1 MKKKLIFIA
10 EALWIGGI
18 ETALVNLLNRLDYN
32 RFDVTCLVLRDS
44 LDVAD
49 RITPQCRL
57 IVSDR
62 QHKVTFPKGYG
73 CKRLYNIMEEPQN
86 AAKFRRLIWSALRVV
101 FRAAEARCY
110 ALYVKKQLKGEH
122 FDTAVIYSDRAA
134 ETAVRAVS
142 ADRFLMFY
150 HHGAM
155 RREYH
160 DAYGYRKADKVIAVS
175 PALAEK
181 LRAYRSKYADKIIS
195 VNNIIDIDGVREKG
209 LDIPTVKFSADCFNI
224 VSCGRLSHAKGMDI
238 AVDACAKLVA
248 DGFTGFHWYIVGGG
262 PEESALRE
270 QIMRLGLEDCVSLL
284 GMQSNPYPYI
294 RCADLYVQP
303 SRFEAFGLTIREAQV
318 LTVPV
323 LSTRTDGSAEL
334 ISDGE
339 TGLLC
344 ESDADSIAAA
354 VIRLYNAP
362 KLRESIHAELQNHD
376 FERDNSAILK
386 QLYSLL

>member
-1 MKKKLIFIA
+1 MKKKLIFIT

-86 AAKFRRLIWSALRVV
+86 AAKFRRFIWFALRVV

-110 ALYVKKQLKGEH
+110 ASYVKKQLKGVH

-160 DAYGYRKADKVIAVS
+160 DSYGYRKADKVIAVS

-318 LTVPV
+318 LAVPV

-334 ISDGE
+334 ISDSG

-354 VIRLYNAP
+354 IIRLYNAP
-362 KLRESIHAELQNHD
+362 KLRESIQAELQNHD

-386 QLYSLL
+386 QLYSLF

>member
-1 MKKKLIFIA
+1 MKKKLIFIT

-86 AAKFRRLIWSALRVV
+86 AAKFRRFIWFALRVV

-110 ALYVKKQLKGEH
+110 ASYVKKQLKGEH

-270 QIMRLGLEDCVSLL
+270 QIMRLGLKDCVSLL

-318 LTVPV
+318 LAVPV

-354 VIRLYNAP
+354 IIRLYNAP
-362 KLRESIHAELQNHD
+362 KLRESIQAELQNHD

>member
-1 MKKKLIFIA
+1 MKKKLIFIT

-86 AAKFRRLIWSALRVV
+86 AAKIRRFIWSALRVV

-209 LDIPTVKFSADCFNI
+209 LETPTVKFSADCFNI

-318 LTVPV
+318 LAVPV

-339 TGLLC
+339 TGLFC

-354 VIRLYNAP
+354 IIRLYNAP
-362 KLRESIHAELQNHD
+362 KLRESIQAELQNYD
-376 FERDNSAILK
+376 FERDNSAILN

>member
-1 MKKKLIFIA
+1 MKKKLIFIT

-86 AAKFRRLIWSALRVV
+86 AAKFRRFIWFALRVV

-110 ALYVKKQLKGEH
+110 ASYVKKQLKGEH

-181 LRAYRSKYADKIIS
+181 LRAYRSKYTDKIIS

-209 LDIPTVKFSADCFNI
+209 LETPTVKFSADCFNI

-354 VIRLYNAP
+354 IIRLYNAP
-362 KLRESIHAELQNHD
+362 KLRESIQAELQNYD
-376 FERDNSAILK
+376 FERDNSAILN

>member
-1 MKKKLIFIA
+1 MKKKLIFIT

-86 AAKFRRLIWSALRVV
+86 AAKFRRFIWFALRVV

-110 ALYVKKQLKGEH
+110 ASYVKKQLKGVH

-318 LTVPV
+318 LAVPV

-354 VIRLYNAP
+354 IIRLYNAP
-362 KLRESIHAELQNHD
+362 KLRESIQAELQNYD
-376 FERDNSAILK
+376 FERDNSAILN

>member
-1 MKKKLIFIA
+1 MKKKLIFIT

-86 AAKFRRLIWSALRVV
+86 AARFRRFIWFALRVV
-101 FRAAEARCY
+101 FRAAEAKCY
-110 ALYVKKQLKGEH
+110 ASYVKKQLKGEH

-318 LTVPV
+318 LAVPV

-362 KLRESIHAELQNHD
+362 KLREIIQAELQNHD

>member
-1 MKKKLIFIA
+1 MKKKLIFIT

-86 AAKFRRLIWSALRVV
+86 AAKFRRLIWYALRVV

-110 ALYVKKQLKGEH
+110 ASYVKKQLKGEH

-181 LRAYRSKYADKIIS
+181 LRTYRSKYADKIIS

-248 DGFTGFHWYIVGGG
+248 DGLTGFHWYIVGGG

-318 LTVPV
+318 LAVPV

-362 KLRESIHAELQNHD
+362 KLRESIQAELQNHD

>member
-18 ETALVNLLNRLDYN
+18 ETALVNLLNCLDYN

-354 VIRLYNAP
+354 IIRLYNAP
-362 KLRESIHAELQNHD
+362 KLRESIQAELQNHD

>member
-1 MKKKLIFIA
+1 MKKKLIFIT

-101 FRAAEARCY
+101 FRAAEAKCY
-110 ALYVKKQLKGEH
+110 ASYVKKQLKGEH

-181 LRAYRSKYADKIIS
+181 LRTYRSKYADKIIS

-318 LTVPV
+318 LAVPV

-362 KLRESIHAELQNHD
+362 KLRESIQAELQNHD
-376 FERDNSAILK
+376 FERDNSAILN

>member
-354 VIRLYNAP
+354 IIRLYNSP
-362 KLRESIHAELQNHD
+362 KLRESIHAELQSHD

>member
-1 MKKKLIFIA
+1 MKKKLIFIT

-86 AAKFRRLIWSALRVV
+86 AAKFRRFIWFALRVV

-110 ALYVKKQLKGEH
+110 ASYVKKQLKGVH

-318 LTVPV
+318 LAVPV

-354 VIRLYNAP
+354 IIRLYNSP
-362 KLRESIHAELQNHD
+362 KLRESIQAELQNHD

>member
-1 MKKKLIFIA
+1 MKKKLIFIT

-86 AAKFRRLIWSALRVV
+86 AAKFRRFIWFALRVV

-110 ALYVKKQLKGEH
+110 ASYVKKQLKGEH

-318 LTVPV
+318 LAVPV

-334 ISDGE
+334 ISDGG

-362 KLRESIHAELQNHD
+362 KLRESIQAELQNHD

>member
-1 MKKKLIFIA
+1 MKKKLIFIT

-86 AAKFRRLIWSALRVV
+86 AAKFRRFIWFALRVV

-110 ALYVKKQLKGEH
+110 ASYVKKQLKGEH

-354 VIRLYNAP
+354 IIRLYNAP
-362 KLRESIHAELQNHD
+362 KLRESIQAELQNHD

>member
-1 MKKKLIFIA
+1 MKKKLIFIT

-86 AAKFRRLIWSALRVV
+86 AAKFRRFIWYALRVV
-101 FRAAEARCY
+101 FRAAEAKCY
-110 ALYVKKQLKGEH
+110 ASYVKKQLKGEH

-318 LTVPV
+318 LAVPV

-354 VIRLYNAP
+354 IIRLYNAP
-362 KLRESIHAELQNHD
+362 KLRESIQAELQNHD

>member
-1 MKKKLIFIA
+1 MKKKLIFIT

-86 AAKFRRLIWSALRVV
+86 AAKFRRFIWSALSVV
-101 FRAAEARCY
+101 FRAAEAKCY

-160 DAYGYRKADKVIAVS
+160 DSYGYRKADKVIAVS

-181 LRAYRSKYADKIIS
+181 LRTYRSKYADKIIS

-270 QIMRLGLEDCVSLL
+270 QIMRLGLENCVSLL

-362 KLRESIHAELQNHD
+362 KLRESIQAELQNHD

>member
-1 MKKKLIFIA
+1 MKKKLIFIT

-86 AAKFRRLIWSALRVV
+86 AAKFRRLIWYALRIV
-101 FRAAEARCY
+101 FRAAEAKCY
-110 ALYVKKQLKGEH
+110 ASYVKKQLKGEH

-195 VNNIIDIDGVREKG
+195 VNNIVDIDGVREKG

-318 LTVPV
+318 LAVPV

-354 VIRLYNAP
+354 IIRLYNAP
-362 KLRESIHAELQNHD
+362 KLRESIQAELQNHD

>member
-122 FDTAVIYSDRAA
+122 FDTAVINSDRAA

-318 LTVPV
+318 LAVPV

-354 VIRLYNAP
+354 IIRLYNAP
-362 KLRESIHAELQNHD
+362 KLRESIQAELQNHD

>member
-1 MKKKLIFIA
+1 MKKKLIFIT

-86 AAKFRRLIWSALRVV
+86 AAKFRRLIWYALRVV

-110 ALYVKKQLKGEH
+110 ASYVKKQLKGEH

-160 DAYGYRKADKVIAVS
+160 DSYGYRKADKVIAVS

-318 LTVPV
+318 LAVPV

-354 VIRLYNAP
+354 IIRLYNAP
-362 KLRESIHAELQNHD
+362 KLRESIQAELQNHD

>member
-1 MKKKLIFIA
+1 MKKKLIFIT

-86 AAKFRRLIWSALRVV
+86 AAKFRRFIWFALRVV

-110 ALYVKKQLKGEH
+110 ASYVKKQLKGEH

-181 LRAYRSKYADKIIS
+181 LRAYRSKYTDKIIS

-209 LDIPTVKFSADCFNI
+209 LETPTVKFSADCFNI

-318 LTVPV
+318 LAVPV

-354 VIRLYNAP
+354 IIRLYNAP
-362 KLRESIHAELQNHD
+362 KLRESIQAELQNHD

>member
-1 MKKKLIFIA
+1 MKKKLIFIT

-86 AAKFRRLIWSALRVV
+86 AAKFRRFIWFALRVV

-110 ALYVKKQLKGEH
+110 ASYVKKQLKGEH

-160 DAYGYRKADKVIAVS
+160 DAYGYKKADKVIAVS

-181 LRAYRSKYADKIIS
+181 LRTYRSKYADKIIS

-209 LDIPTVKFSADCFNI
+209 LDIPTVKFSADRFNI

-334 ISDGE
+334 ISDSG

-354 VIRLYNAP
+354 IIRLYNAP
-362 KLRESIHAELQNHD
+362 KLRESIQAELQNHD

>member
-1 MKKKLIFIA
+1 MKKKLIFIT

-86 AAKFRRLIWSALRVV
+86 AAKFRRFIWFALRVV

-110 ALYVKKQLKGEH
+110 ASYVKKQLKGVH

-160 DAYGYRKADKVIAVS
+160 DSYGYRKADKVIAVS

-318 LTVPV
+318 LAVPV

-354 VIRLYNAP
+354 IIRLYNAP
-362 KLRESIHAELQNHD
+362 KLRESIQAELQNHD

>member
-1 MKKKLIFIA
+1 MKKKLIFIT

-101 FRAAEARCY
+101 FRAAEAKCY
-110 ALYVKKQLKGEH
+110 ASYVKKQLKGEH

-318 LTVPV
+318 LAVPV

-354 VIRLYNAP
+354 IIRLYNAP
-362 KLRESIHAELQNHD
+362 KLRESIQAELQNHD

>member
-1 MKKKLIFIA
+1 MKKKLIFIT

-86 AAKFRRLIWSALRVV
+86 AAKFRRFRWSALRVV
-101 FRAAEARCY
+101 FRAAEAKCY
-110 ALYVKKQLKGEH
+110 ASYVKKQLKGEH

-181 LRAYRSKYADKIIS
+181 LRTYRSKYADKIIS

-318 LTVPV
+318 LAVPV

-362 KLRESIHAELQNHD
+362 KLRESIQAELQNHD
-376 FERDNSAILK
+376 FERDNSAILN

>member
-318 LTVPV
+318 LAVPV

-354 VIRLYNAP
+354 IIRLYNAP
-362 KLRESIHAELQNHD
+362 KLRESIQAELQNHD

>member
-1 MKKKLIFIA
+1 MKKKLIFIT

-86 AAKFRRLIWSALRVV
+86 AAKFRRFIWFALRVV

-110 ALYVKKQLKGEH
+110 ASYVKKQLKGVH

-209 LDIPTVKFSADCFNI
+209 LETPTVKFSADCFNI

-318 LTVPV
+318 LAVPV

-344 ESDADSIAAA
+344 ESDADSIATAI
-354 VIRLYNAP
+354 IRLYNAP
-362 KLRESIHAELQNHD
+362 KLRESIQAELQNHD

-386 QLYSLL
+386 QLYSLF

>member
-1 MKKKLIFIA
+1 MKKKLIFIT

-86 AAKFRRLIWSALRVV
+86 AAKFRRLIWYALRIV
-101 FRAAEARCY
+101 FRAAEAKCY
-110 ALYVKKQLKGEH
+110 ASYVKKQLKGEH

-209 LDIPTVKFSADCFNI
+209 LDIPTVKFSADSFNI

-318 LTVPV
+318 LAVPV

-354 VIRLYNAP
+354 IIRLYNAP
-362 KLRESIHAELQNHD
+362 KLRESIQAELQNHD

>member
-62 QHKVTFPKGYG
+62 QHKVTFPKGYS

-86 AAKFRRLIWSALRVV
+86 AAKFRRFIWFALRVV
-101 FRAAEARCY
+101 FRAAEAKCY

-318 LTVPV
+318 LAVPV

-354 VIRLYNAP
+354 IIRLYNAP
-362 KLRESIHAELQNHD
+362 KLRKSIQAELQNHD

>member
-1 MKKKLIFIA
+1 MKKKLIFIT

-32 RFDVTCLVLRDS
+32 RFVVTCLVLRDS

-86 AAKFRRLIWSALRVV
+86 AAKFRRFIWYALRVV

-110 ALYVKKQLKGEH
+110 ALYVKKQLKGEY

-209 LDIPTVKFSADCFNI
+209 LDIPTVKFSADSFNI

-354 VIRLYNAP
+354 IIRLYNAP
-362 KLRESIHAELQNHD
+362 KLRESIQAELQNHD

>member
-1 MKKKLIFIA
+1 MKKKLIFIT

-86 AAKFRRLIWSALRVV
+86 AAKFRRFIWFALRVV

-160 DAYGYRKADKVIAVS
+160 DSYGYRKAVKVIAVS

-294 RCADLYVQP
+294 RCADIYVQP

-354 VIRLYNAP
+354 AIRLYNAP
-362 KLRESIHAELQNHD
+362 KLRERIQAELQNHD

>member
-1 MKKKLIFIA
+1 MKKKLIFIT

-101 FRAAEARCY
+101 FRAAEAKCY
-110 ALYVKKQLKGEH
+110 ASYVKKQLKGEH

-181 LRAYRSKYADKIIS
+181 LRAYRSKYAGKIIS

-318 LTVPV
+318 LAVPV

-362 KLRESIHAELQNHD
+362 KLRESIQAELQNHD
-376 FERDNSAILK
+376 FERDNSAILN

>member
-1 MKKKLIFIA
+1 MKKKLIFIT

-86 AAKFRRLIWSALRVV
+86 AAKFRRFIWFALRIV

-110 ALYVKKQLKGEH
+110 ASYVKKQLKGEH

-160 DAYGYRKADKVIAVS
+160 DSYGYRKADKVIAVS

-318 LTVPV
+318 LAVPV

-334 ISDGE
+334 ISDSG

-354 VIRLYNAP
+354 IIRLYNAP
-362 KLRESIHAELQNHD
+362 KLRESIQAELQNHD

-386 QLYSLL
+386 QLYSLF

>member
-1 MKKKLIFIA
+1 MKKKLIFIT

-86 AAKFRRLIWSALRVV
+86 ATKFRRFIWSALRVV

-110 ALYVKKQLKGEH
+110 ASYVKKQLKGEH

-181 LRAYRSKYADKIIS
+181 LRTYRSKYADKIIS

-318 LTVPV
+318 LAVPV

-362 KLRESIHAELQNHD
+362 KLRESIQTELQRDD

>member
-1 MKKKLIFIA
+1 MKKKLIFIT

-86 AAKFRRLIWSALRVV
+86 AAKFRRFIWFALRVV

-110 ALYVKKQLKGEH
+110 ASYVKKQLKGVH

-160 DAYGYRKADKVIAVS
+160 DSYGYRKADKVIAVS

-318 LTVPV
+318 LAVPV

-354 VIRLYNAP
+354 IIRLYNAP
-362 KLRESIHAELQNHD
+362 KLRKSIQAELQNHD

>member
-1 MKKKLIFIA
+1 MKKKLIFIT

-86 AAKFRRLIWSALRVV
+86 AAKFRRFIWYALRVV

-110 ALYVKKQLKGEH
+110 ALYVKKQLKGEY

-209 LDIPTVKFSADCFNI
+209 LDIPTVKFSADSFNI

-354 VIRLYNAP
+354 IIRLYNAP
-362 KLRESIHAELQNHD
+362 KLRESIQAELQNHD

>member
-1 MKKKLIFIA
+1 MKSEKEADFIT

-86 AAKFRRLIWSALRVV
+86 AAKFRRFIWSALRVV
-101 FRAAEARCY
+101 FRAAEAKCY
-110 ALYVKKQLKGEH
+110 ASYVKKQLKGEH

-181 LRAYRSKYADKIIS
+181 LRTYRSKYADKVIS

-209 LDIPTVKFSADCFNI
+209 LDVPTVKFSADCFNI

-318 LTVPV
+318 LAVPV
-323 LSTRTDGSAEL
+323 YQRGRM
-334 ISDGE
+334 
-339 TGLLC
+339 
-344 ESDADSIAAA
+344 AA
-354 VIRLYNAP
+354 
-362 KLRESIHAELQNHD
+362 QN
-376 FERDNSAILK
+376 
-386 QLYSLL
+386 

>member
-1 MKKKLIFIA
+1 MKKKLIFIT

-86 AAKFRRLIWSALRVV
+86 AAKFRRFIWFALRVV
-101 FRAAEARCY
+101 FRAAESRCY
-110 ALYVKKQLKGEH
+110 ASYVKKQLKGVH

-318 LTVPV
+318 LAVPV

-354 VIRLYNAP
+354 IIRLYNSP
-362 KLRESIHAELQNHD
+362 KLRESIHAELQSHD

>member
-1 MKKKLIFIA
+1 MKKKLIFIT

-86 AAKFRRLIWSALRVV
+86 AAKFRRFIWFALRVV
-101 FRAAEARCY
+101 FRAAEAKSY
-110 ALYVKKQLKGEH
+110 ASYVKKQLKGEH

-181 LRAYRSKYADKIIS
+181 LRAYRTKYADKIIS

-248 DGFTGFHWYIVGGG
+248 DGFKGFHWYIVGGG

-334 ISDGE
+334 ISDSG

-354 VIRLYNAP
+354 IIRLYNAP
-362 KLRESIHAELQNHD
+362 KLRESIQAELQNHD

>member
-1 MKKKLIFIA
+1 MKKKLIFIT

-86 AAKFRRLIWSALRVV
+86 AAKFRRFIWFALRVV

-110 ALYVKKQLKGEH
+110 ASYVKKQLKGVH

-160 DAYGYRKADKVIAVS
+160 DSYGYRKADKVIAVS

-318 LTVPV
+318 LAVPV

-354 VIRLYNAP
+354 IIQLYNAP
-362 KLRESIHAELQNHD
+362 KLRESIQAELQNHD